1 MSDRWAEFGQVGKSQ
16 ACSRDAH
23 GDCAHFVTVGGGFN
37 PRRLRLEFGAGLCPC
52 TCHSSCPVAALGRR
66 RLTVPPRAWRE
77 SCTCPGAEQERRRLD
92 DDGVEFPEF
101 GEMWDDA
108 RRRSRARKEAFE
120 SARARAAGKSRPE
133 IRGIYVAE
141 LNARGLKIP
150 REDVLDAAVERI
162 TGNPLPAARLAVE
175 GLGQMGKAL
184 HELSRL
190 FRSGS

>member
-1 MSDRWAEFGQVGKSQ
+1 MSDRWAEFGQVGKSR
-16 ACSRDAH
+16 ACSGGAH

-52 TCHSSCPVAALGRR
+52 TCHSSCPVGTVGK

-77 SCTCPGAEQERRRLD
+77 SCTCPGAGQERRRLD
-92 DDGVEFPEF
+92 EAGVEFPEF

-120 SARARAAGKSRPE
+120 SARARAAGKSRDE
-133 IRGIYVAE
+133 IRGIYVTE
-141 LNARGLKIP
+141 LNARGLEAP
-150 REDVLDAAVERI
+150 REDLLDASVERI

-175 GLGQMGKAL
+175 GLAQMGKAL
-184 HELSRL
+184 NELSRL

>member
-1 MSDRWAEFGQVGKSQ
+1 MSDRWAESGQVGKSR
-16 ACSRDAH
+16 ACSDDAH

-52 TCHSSCPVAALGRR
+52 TCHSSCLVATVGK
-66 RLTVPPRAWRE
+66 RLTVSPRAWRE
-77 SCTCPGAEQERRRLD
+77 SCTCPGADQERLRLD
-92 DDGVEFPEF
+92 EAGIEFPEF
-101 GEMWDDA
+101 SEMWEDA
-108 RRRSRARKEAFE
+108 RRQSRARKEAFE
-120 SARARAAGKSRPE
+120 SARARAAGKSRNE

-141 LNARGLKIP
+141 LNARGLKAP

-175 GLGQMGKAL
+175 GLAQMAKAL
-184 HELSRL
+184 KELSRL